1 MNVVWVDAL
10 YAFSDRQHDRII
22 VGIGPCL
29 EIANIHPNDI
39 RDIHIAITEVS
50 SESRRFPW
58 WLWSGHD
65 VFLQPYRRYTSERIR
80 RVLRGGG
87 LRMVFLRGFAT
98 HSCYFPHGRA
108 AEGPEPWYDA

>member
-58 WLWSGHD
+58 WLWTGHD

-80 RVLRGGG
+80 RVLRGGVLVDG
-87 LRMVFLRGFAT
+87 ISTRL
-98 HSCYFPHGRA
+98 CYP
-108 AEGPEPWYDA
+108 